1 MIKKGDNVIVIAGSD
16 KGKKGTVQMIV
27 RATNRAVVEGINVKK
42 KHEKPKTRDAKGA
55 ITEKPFS
62 VNISNLQLVDP
73 KSGTGTRVS
82 YSISGDKKI
91 RTAKK
96 SGKEI

>member
-55 ITEKPFS
+55 DGLRRI
-62 VNISNLQLVDP
+62 
-73 KSGTGTRVS
+73 RVHRQPS
-82 YSISGDKKI
+82 ASLAAAFPAFGPV
-91 RTAKK
+91 
-96 SGKEI
+96 